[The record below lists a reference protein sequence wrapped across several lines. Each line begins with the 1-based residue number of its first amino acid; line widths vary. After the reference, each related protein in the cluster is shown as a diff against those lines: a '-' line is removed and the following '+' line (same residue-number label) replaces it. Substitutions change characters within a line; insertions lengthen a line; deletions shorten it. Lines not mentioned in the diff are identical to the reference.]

1 MPITLLKKG
10 EKGRVS
16 AIHGNDDVRHRLQEL
31 GLVEGVEVEVIL
43 SQAGKIILGF
53 YGTRLAIDDKVA
65 SRIIVHK

>member
-43 SQAGKIILGF
+43 S
-53 YGTRLAIDDKVA
+53 LAL
-65 SRIIVHK
+65 